1 MPRRW
6 QQGSVIAAFCL
17 LTLPL
22 LADNYAQRQHPSP
35 HHRLGV
41 RYKAANRD
49 VAAMIKAGF
58 EPGDAIA
65 HFTHMTFM
73 PMYWYYLPQEQYM
86 AGFGRQDV
94 RNLVNSFPAESLWRL
109 SKSMPERL
117 EDIIRGKQRIWFTVS
132 WWEMGEWPAYARL
145 MLNWLDHHA
154 VRELRVPFDD
164 ITLYRYR
171 LLENGDATV
180 PVERLADYGDATLPA
195 YGRVQAAD
203 AVDWRDS
210 FEAAARFLEETPPA
224 VVGLSADTDTR
235 PATIAVANET
245 NDFQALTCSAFL
257 SAETFTAAAF
267 RRLLPKE
274 ESWRP
279 INTWEMNCGD
289 ALDEQAMAVF
299 FEPDDPEQC
308 SVFAESD
315 LPQGQYAVMAR
326 MLVGGDTATQASLR
340 FEAASLMHMQVQAGV
355 GAFTPHAGQLTPT
368 LGVGSYWEYDIFR
381 RAIPA
386 ARDRRAAS
394 PTRLRFGQF

>member
-1 MPRRW
+1 
-6 QQGSVIAAFCL
+6 
-17 LTLPL
+17 
-22 LADNYAQRQHPSP
+22 
-35 HHRLGV
+35 
-41 RYKAANRD
+41 
-49 VAAMIKAGF
+49 
-58 EPGDAIA
+58 
-65 HFTHMTFM
+65 
-73 PMYWYYLPQEQYM
+73 
-86 AGFGRQDV
+86 
-94 RNLVNSFPAESLWRL
+94 
-109 SKSMPERL
+109 MPERL

-355 GAFTPHAGQLTPT
+355 GAFTPHADNSPLRWEWVHIGNMTSFGGPFRLLVTAERPAQRDYASASFSRIVVLANDSDTPPNIAPVQQWNIELHPHEKSRFTLPEAVQTGLSQRVDIILTNQGGQYLRSIWFYTP
-368 LGVGSYWEYDIFR
+368 
-381 RAIPA
+381 
-386 ARDRRAAS
+386 
-394 PTRLRFGQF
+394 QQ